1 MRERRHVSDQKI
13 GLLSTAN
20 RIESDSREFNHA
32 ALPDRERQSL
42 SRQMGVELDKS
53 RTSTTSISTFSRTSW
68 ASKDR
73 STVGAS
79 AQIAGEMRP
88 RFLKYFQTS
97 IVSNTKEIAIE
108 TDKTSK

>member
-42 SRQMGVELDKS
+42 SRQMGVELD
-53 RTSTTSISTFSRTSW
+53 
-68 ASKDR
+68 
-73 STVGAS
+73 
-79 AQIAGEMRP
+79 QIPHKYDEYFD
-88 RFLKYFQTS
+88 FLKNKLGVERS
-97 IVSNTKEIAIE
+97 LNGRRVRS
-108 TDKTSK
+108 DCR